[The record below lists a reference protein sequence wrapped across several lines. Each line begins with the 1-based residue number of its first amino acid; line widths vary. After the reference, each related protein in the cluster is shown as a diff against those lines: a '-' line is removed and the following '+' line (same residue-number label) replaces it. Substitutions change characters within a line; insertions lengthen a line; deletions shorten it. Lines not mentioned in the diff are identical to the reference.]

1 MTTPRATPAG
11 APSAQVSHERGRSGS
26 TRGQHACRAGRYQR
40 CRADPVGVLRSR
52 HRPRRR
58 PARSRGSVV
67 RLGWRRLQLK
77 RVDPWTVLKIS
88 LIVAIVMF
96 FVWMIAVGVLY
107 LSLGSMDVWT
117 KINSTY
123 ETLVTPDS
131 TTGTTG
137 PLVTPS
143 GVFIVTAVIGA
154 INIVLFTALVD
165 RGGVR
170 LQRGGRHVRRRRD
183 HAGRAR
189 LGFCSSRR
197 AVHLRVGGPSVV
209 WYWPCGGRSRRYPGV
224 AAPECTDEHEAICA
238 FRPLPDRG
246 VGHRDIQGLR
256 VLSGGDRRH
265 HAGDQGGGR

>member
-11 APSAQVSHERGRSGS
+11 APSAQVSHSVAAPARPAGS
-26 TRGQHACRAGRYQR
+26 TPAG
-40 CRADPVGVLRSR
+40 PVGTNGAVPTPSASSDRGTSTSANR
-52 HRPRRR
+52 KVKGKRR
-58 PARSRGSVV
+58 PP
-67 RLGWRRLQLK
+67 RLASLQLK

-154 INIVLFTALVD
+154 INIVLFTALSTVAAFVYNAAAGMS
-165 RGGVR
+165 GGVEIT
-170 LQRGGRHVRRRRD
+170 LGERD
-183 HAGRAR
+183 
-189 LGFCSSRR
+189 
-197 AVHLRVGGPSVV
+197 
-209 WYWPCGGRSRRYPGV
+209 
-224 AAPECTDEHEAICA
+224 
-238 FRPLPDRG
+238 
-246 VGHRDIQGLR
+246 
-256 VLSGGDRRH
+256 
-265 HAGDQGGGR
+265 